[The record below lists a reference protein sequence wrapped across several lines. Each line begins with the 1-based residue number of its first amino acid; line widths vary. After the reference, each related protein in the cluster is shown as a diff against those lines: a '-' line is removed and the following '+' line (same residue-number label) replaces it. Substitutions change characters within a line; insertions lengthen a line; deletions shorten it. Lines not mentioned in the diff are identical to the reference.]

1 MNTELRIAVIGA
13 GPAGVYSSDIFLR
26 QLKKLGEELGL
37 GTEARIDLFE
47 KLPVPFGLVRY
58 GVAPDHP
65 SIKFIASALEKT
77 LDNPNIH
84 LYCDVEFGKDV
95 TLDDL
100 LARYD
105 AVLFA
110 TGAVKDK
117 PLNLP
122 GADLEGVY
130 GAAKFVEWYDG
141 YPTGAREWP
150 LTAENVAVIGGGNVA
165 MDVARELMRNA
176 DDLKVKT
183 DIPDNVYEGIGQNKA
198 KVLHLFIRRGVAQAK
213 FSVQELRE
221 MEKLPGVQL
230 IINEDDFDLDD
241 ETIEVAGKDKLTRQM
256 VEELFAVR
264 EMAEDMEDDGDVD
277 FEGNP
282 ADRKYYVHFNSAPT
296 EILGEDGKVKAI
308 RVERTET
315 GADGKMHRTGE
326 FTDYPV
332 EAVYHAIGYKPA
344 EAPGITYD
352 EHGAHLAN
360 ANGDGRITTEA
371 DGGKVR
377 DRLYAVWQPTA
388 TPNPST
394 DCWPS
399 AAFARSTSPA
409 GRRSTLSSAPRVPR
423 KAASTRRSSS
433 PTRCASL
440 PTPDGPPTPV
450 RHSSGIRPPSRA
462 PCGRGRARGRTGR
475 ANMGHCAWRISSNH
489 SACDF
494 SVCIMDAKVRVH
506 GHFNG
511 LKTTLLFALMWAI
524 IMLIWWA
531 TGGSRQTLSIY
542 IVIGLITTFG
552 TYWFS
557 DKLAIAS
564 MGAREVSEQEAP
576 EIYQIVRE
584 LSAKAGKPMP
594 RIYIAPTMSPN
605 AFATGRNERH
615 AAVCCTQGIL
625 QILNARELRGVL
637 GHELMHVYNHDILTS
652 AIASAMATVISY
664 LGYSLMYFGGGSRD
678 DRDSSGGLGLI
689 GALLSVILAPIAAS
703 LIQMAISR
711 TREYDADEDGSLL
724 TGDPEALASA
734 LNKISYG
741 AQTTPMRKT
750 AGTQSVSAM
759 MVANPF
765 SAVGFSRLF
774 STHPPTD
781 ERIARLM
788 QMANEM
794 NGTPIAPPTYSTRV
808 GR

>member
-1 MNTELRIAVIGA
+1 MMTREFTDSEIRYLRSLRAVDTVTPTRIIYSSEFKKRFLREYLNGKSPSAIFRDAGLPNVIVGRKRIERCTARWAKDEREEHDTSLGAPDPDSENVDMLLDETRKLVDDLSAALLRVERIIDMLKREHDQEANRPGARCARTPTNDPYRSGRLCARLERVTESVNTELRIAVIGA

-26 QLKKLGEELGL
+26 QLKKLGEGLGL

-95 TLDDL
+95 TLDEL

-176 DDLKVKT
+176 DDLKAKT

-256 VEELFAVR
+256 VEELFAIR
-264 EMAEDMEDDGDVD
+264 EMAEDMQDDGDVD

-282 ADRKYYVHFNSAPT
+282 ADRRYYVHFNSAPT

-315 GADGKMHRTGE
+315 GADGRMRRTGE

-332 EAVYHAIGYKPA
+332 GAVYHAIGYRPA
-344 EAPGITYD
+344 EAPGIAYD
-352 EHGAHLAN
+352 AKGAHLAN
-360 ANGDGRITTEA
+360 ANGDGRITADA
-371 DGGKVR
+371 DGGDVR
-377 DRLYAVWQPTA
+377 ERLYATGWAKRGPVGLIG
-388 TPNPST
+388 ST
-394 DCWPS
+394 KSDALAIVTNMLEDLAK
-399 AAFARSTSPA
+399 AAEGGRVAADRDPESIDRLLA
-409 GRRSTLSSAPRVPR
+409 GR
-423 KAASTRRSSS
+423 
-433 PTRCASL
+433 
-440 PTPDGPPTPV
+440 
-450 RHSSGIRPPSRA
+450 GIRPIDFAGWKKVDAFERA
-462 PCGRGRARGRTGR
+462 EGAKEGRE
-475 ANMGHCAWRISSNH
+475 HK
-489 SACDF
+489 
-494 SVCIMDAKVRVH
+494 KV
-506 GHFNG
+506 
-511 LKTTLLFALMWAI
+511 I
-524 IMLIWWA
+524 
-531 TGGSRQTLSIY
+531 
-542 IVIGLITTFG
+542 
-552 TYWFS
+552 
-557 DKLAIAS
+557 DP
-564 MGAREVSEQEAP
+564 EQM
-576 EIYQIVRE
+576 RE
-584 LSAKAGKPMP
+584 LA
-594 RIYIAPTMSPN
+594 
-605 AFATGRNERH
+605 H
-615 AAVCCTQGIL
+615 A
-625 QILNARELRGVL
+625 
-637 GHELMHVYNHDILTS
+637 
-652 AIASAMATVISY
+652 
-664 LGYSLMYFGGGSRD
+664 
-678 DRDSSGGLGLI
+678 
-689 GALLSVILAPIAAS
+689 
-703 LIQMAISR
+703 
-711 TREYDADEDGSLL
+711 
-724 TGDPEALASA
+724 
-734 LNKISYG
+734 
-741 AQTTPMRKT
+741 
-750 AGTQSVSAM
+750 
-759 MVANPF
+759 
-765 SAVGFSRLF
+765 
-774 STHPPTD
+774 
-781 ERIARLM
+781 
-788 QMANEM
+788 
-794 NGTPIAPPTYSTRV
+794 
-808 GR
+808 

>member
-1 MNTELRIAVIGA
+1 MMTREFTDSEIRYLRSLRAVDTVTPTRIIYSSEFKKRFLREYLNGKSPSAIFRDAGLPNVIVGRKRIERCTARWAKDEREEHDTSLGAPDPDSEHVDMLLDETRKLVDDLSAALLRVERIIDMLKREHDQEANRPGARCARTPTNDPYRNGRLCARVERVTESVNTELRIAVIGA

-95 TLDDL
+95 TLDEL

-176 DDLKVKT
+176 DDLKAKT

-256 VEELFAVR
+256 VEELFAIR

-315 GADGKMHRTGE
+315 GADGRMRRTGE

-332 EAVYHAIGYKPA
+332 EAVYHAIGYRPA
-344 EAPGITYD
+344 EAPGIAYD

-360 ANGDGRITTEA
+360 ANGDGRVTAEA
-371 DGGKVR
+371 DGGEIR
-377 DRLYAVWQPTA
+377 ERLYATGWAKRGPVGLIG
-388 TPNPST
+388 ST
-394 DCWPS
+394 KSD
-399 AAFARSTSPA
+399 ALAIVTNMLEDLA
-409 GRRSTLSSAPRVPR
+409 
-423 KAASTRRSSS
+423 KAAEGGRVAADRDPESIDRLLAER
-433 PTRCASL
+433 
-440 PTPDGPPTPV
+440 
-450 RHSSGIRPPSRA
+450 GIRPIDFAGWKKVDAFERA
-462 PCGRGRARGRTGR
+462 EGAKEGRE
-475 ANMGHCAWRISSNH
+475 HK
-489 SACDF
+489 
-494 SVCIMDAKVRVH
+494 KV
-506 GHFNG
+506 
-511 LKTTLLFALMWAI
+511 I
-524 IMLIWWA
+524 
-531 TGGSRQTLSIY
+531 
-542 IVIGLITTFG
+542 
-552 TYWFS
+552 
-557 DKLAIAS
+557 DP
-564 MGAREVSEQEAP
+564 EQM
-576 EIYQIVRE
+576 RE
-584 LSAKAGKPMP
+584 LA
-594 RIYIAPTMSPN
+594 
-605 AFATGRNERH
+605 H
-615 AAVCCTQGIL
+615 A
-625 QILNARELRGVL
+625 
-637 GHELMHVYNHDILTS
+637 
-652 AIASAMATVISY
+652 
-664 LGYSLMYFGGGSRD
+664 
-678 DRDSSGGLGLI
+678 
-689 GALLSVILAPIAAS
+689 
-703 LIQMAISR
+703 
-711 TREYDADEDGSLL
+711 
-724 TGDPEALASA
+724 
-734 LNKISYG
+734 
-741 AQTTPMRKT
+741 
-750 AGTQSVSAM
+750 
-759 MVANPF
+759 
-765 SAVGFSRLF
+765 
-774 STHPPTD
+774 
-781 ERIARLM
+781 
-788 QMANEM
+788 
-794 NGTPIAPPTYSTRV
+794 
-808 GR
+808 

>member
-176 DDLKVKT
+176 DDLKAKT

-256 VEELFAVR
+256 
-264 EMAEDMEDDGDVD
+264 
-277 FEGNP
+277 
-282 ADRKYYVHFNSAPT
+282 
-296 EILGEDGKVKAI
+296 VKAI

-377 DRLYAVWQPTA
+377 DRLYATGWAKRGPVGLIG
-388 TPNPST
+388 ST
-394 DCWPS
+394 KSD
-399 AAFARSTSPA
+399 ALAIVTNMLEDLA
-409 GRRSTLSSAPRVPR
+409 
-423 KAASTRRSSS
+423 KAAEGGRVAADRDPESIDRLLAER
-433 PTRCASL
+433 
-440 PTPDGPPTPV
+440 
-450 RHSSGIRPPSRA
+450 GIRPIDFAGWKKVDAFERA
-462 PCGRGRARGRTGR
+462 EGAKEGRE
-475 ANMGHCAWRISSNH
+475 HK
-489 SACDF
+489 
-494 SVCIMDAKVRVH
+494 KVIEPDQ
-506 GHFNG
+506 
-511 LKTTLLFALMWAI
+511 M
-524 IMLIWWA
+524 
-531 TGGSRQTLSIY
+531 
-542 IVIGLITTFG
+542 
-552 TYWFS
+552 
-557 DKLAIAS
+557 
-564 MGAREVSEQEAP
+564 
-576 EIYQIVRE
+576 RE
-584 LSAKAGKPMP
+584 LA
-594 RIYIAPTMSPN
+594 
-605 AFATGRNERH
+605 H
-615 AAVCCTQGIL
+615 A
-625 QILNARELRGVL
+625 
-637 GHELMHVYNHDILTS
+637 
-652 AIASAMATVISY
+652 
-664 LGYSLMYFGGGSRD
+664 
-678 DRDSSGGLGLI
+678 
-689 GALLSVILAPIAAS
+689 
-703 LIQMAISR
+703 
-711 TREYDADEDGSLL
+711 
-724 TGDPEALASA
+724 
-734 LNKISYG
+734 
-741 AQTTPMRKT
+741 
-750 AGTQSVSAM
+750 
-759 MVANPF
+759 
-765 SAVGFSRLF
+765 
-774 STHPPTD
+774 
-781 ERIARLM
+781 
-788 QMANEM
+788 
-794 NGTPIAPPTYSTRV
+794 
-808 GR
+808 

>member
-1 MNTELRIAVIGA
+1 MMTREFTDSEIRYLRSLRAVDTVTPTRIIYSSEFKKRFLREYLNGKSPSAIFRDAGLPNVIVGRKRIERCTARWAKDEREEHDTSLGAPDPDSENVDMLLDETRKLVDDLSAALLRVERIIDMLKREHDQEANRPGARCARTPTNDPYRSGRLCARLERVTESVNTELRIAVIGA

-26 QLKKLGEELGL
+26 QLKKLGEGLGL

-176 DDLKVKT
+176 DDLKAKT

-256 VEELFAVR
+256 VEELFAIR
-264 EMAEDMEDDGDVD
+264 EMAEDMQDDGDVD

-282 ADRKYYVHFNSAPT
+282 ADRRYYVHFNSAPT

-315 GADGKMHRTGE
+315 GADGRMRRTGE

-332 EAVYHAIGYKPA
+332 GAVYHAIGYRPA
-344 EAPGITYD
+344 EAPGIAYD
-352 EHGAHLAN
+352 AKGAHLAN
-360 ANGDGRITTEA
+360 ANGDGRITADA
-371 DGGKVR
+371 DGGDVR
-377 DRLYAVWQPTA
+377 ERLYATGWA
-388 TPNPST
+388 K
-394 DCWPS
+394 
-399 AAFARSTSPA
+399 R
-409 GRRSTLSSAPRVPR
+409 
-423 KAASTRRSSS
+423 
-433 PTRCASL
+433 
-440 PTPDGPPTPV
+440 GPV
-450 RHSSGIRPPSRA
+450 
-462 PCGRGRARGRTGR
+462 
-475 ANMGHCAWRISSNH
+475 
-489 SACDF
+489 
-494 SVCIMDAKVRVH
+494 
-506 GHFNG
+506 
-511 LKTTLLFALMWAI
+511 
-524 IMLIWWA
+524 
-531 TGGSRQTLSIY
+531 
-542 IVIGLITTFG
+542 
-552 TYWFS
+552 
-557 DKLAIAS
+557 
-564 MGAREVSEQEAP
+564 
-576 EIYQIVRE
+576 
-584 LSAKAGKPMP
+584 
-594 RIYIAPTMSPN
+594 
-605 AFATGRNERH
+605 
-615 AAVCCTQGIL
+615 
-625 QILNARELRGVL
+625 
-637 GHELMHVYNHDILTS
+637 
-652 AIASAMATVISY
+652 
-664 LGYSLMYFGGGSRD
+664 
-678 DRDSSGGLGLI
+678 GLI
-689 GALLSVILAPIAAS
+689 GSTKSDALAIVTNMLEDLAKAAEGGRV
-703 LIQMAISR
+703 A
-711 TREYDADEDGSLL
+711 ADR
-724 TGDPEALASA
+724 DPESIDRLLAGRGVRPIDFA
-734 LNKISYG
+734 GWKKVDAFERAEG
-741 AQTTPMRKT
+741 AKEGREHKKVIDPEQMREL
-750 AGTQSVSAM
+750 AHA
-759 MVANPF
+759 
-765 SAVGFSRLF
+765 
-774 STHPPTD
+774 
-781 ERIARLM
+781 
-788 QMANEM
+788 
-794 NGTPIAPPTYSTRV
+794 
-808 GR
+808 

>member
-1 MNTELRIAVIGA
+1 MMTREFTDSEIRYLRSLRAVDTVTPTRIIYSSEFKKRFLREYLNGKSPSAIFRDAGLPNVIVGRKRIERCTARWAKDEREEHDTSLCAPDPDSENVDMLLDETRKLVDDLSAALLRVERIIDMLKREHDQEANRPGARCARTPTNDPYRSGRLCARLERVTESVNTELRIAVIGA

-26 QLKKLGEELGL
+26 QLKKLGEGLGL

-95 TLDDL
+95 TLDEL

-176 DDLKVKT
+176 DDLKAKT

-256 VEELFAVR
+256 VEELFAIR

-282 ADRKYYVHFNSAPT
+282 ADRRYYVHFNSAPT

-315 GADGKMHRTGE
+315 GADGRMRRTGE

-332 EAVYHAIGYKPA
+332 GAVYHAIGYRPA
-344 EAPGITYD
+344 EAPGIAYD
-352 EHGAHLAN
+352 AKGAHLAN
-360 ANGDGRITTEA
+360 ANGDGRITADA
-371 DGGKVR
+371 DGGDVR
-377 DRLYAVWQPTA
+377 ERLYATGWAKRGPVGLIG
-388 TPNPST
+388 ST
-394 DCWPS
+394 KSD
-399 AAFARSTSPA
+399 ALAIVTNMLEDLA
-409 GRRSTLSSAPRVPR
+409 
-423 KAASTRRSSS
+423 KAAEGGRVAADRDPESIDRLLAER
-433 PTRCASL
+433 
-440 PTPDGPPTPV
+440 
-450 RHSSGIRPPSRA
+450 GIRPIDFAGWKKVDAFERA
-462 PCGRGRARGRTGR
+462 EGAKEGRE
-475 ANMGHCAWRISSNH
+475 HK
-489 SACDF
+489 
-494 SVCIMDAKVRVH
+494 KV
-506 GHFNG
+506 
-511 LKTTLLFALMWAI
+511 I
-524 IMLIWWA
+524 
-531 TGGSRQTLSIY
+531 
-542 IVIGLITTFG
+542 
-552 TYWFS
+552 
-557 DKLAIAS
+557 DP
-564 MGAREVSEQEAP
+564 EQM
-576 EIYQIVRE
+576 RE
-584 LSAKAGKPMP
+584 LA
-594 RIYIAPTMSPN
+594 
-605 AFATGRNERH
+605 H
-615 AAVCCTQGIL
+615 A
-625 QILNARELRGVL
+625 
-637 GHELMHVYNHDILTS
+637 
-652 AIASAMATVISY
+652 
-664 LGYSLMYFGGGSRD
+664 
-678 DRDSSGGLGLI
+678 
-689 GALLSVILAPIAAS
+689 
-703 LIQMAISR
+703 
-711 TREYDADEDGSLL
+711 
-724 TGDPEALASA
+724 
-734 LNKISYG
+734 
-741 AQTTPMRKT
+741 
-750 AGTQSVSAM
+750 
-759 MVANPF
+759 
-765 SAVGFSRLF
+765 
-774 STHPPTD
+774 
-781 ERIARLM
+781 
-788 QMANEM
+788 
-794 NGTPIAPPTYSTRV
+794 
-808 GR
+808 

>member
-1 MNTELRIAVIGA
+1 MTREFTDSEIRYLRSLRAVDTVTPTRIIYSSEFKKRFLREYLNGKSPSAIFRDAGLPNVIVGRKRIERCTARWAKDEREEHDTSLGAPDPDSENVDMLLDETRKLVDDLSAALLRVERIIDMLKREHDQEANRPGARCARTPTNDPYRSGRLCARLERVTESVNTELRIAVIGA

-26 QLKKLGEELGL
+26 QLKKLGEGLGL

-95 TLDDL
+95 TLDEL

-176 DDLKVKT
+176 DDLKAKT
-183 DIPDNVYEGIGQNKA
+183 DIPDNVYEGIGRNKA

-256 VEELFAVR
+256 VEELFAIR

-282 ADRKYYVHFNSAPT
+282 ADRRYYVHFNSAPT

-315 GADGKMHRTGE
+315 GADGRMRRTGE

-332 EAVYHAIGYKPA
+332 GAVYHAIGYRPA
-344 EAPGITYD
+344 EAPGIAYD
-352 EHGAHLAN
+352 AKGAHLAN
-360 ANGDGRITTEA
+360 ANGDGRITADA
-371 DGGKVR
+371 DGGDVR
-377 DRLYAVWQPTA
+377 ERLYATGWA
-388 TPNPST
+388 K
-394 DCWPS
+394 
-399 AAFARSTSPA
+399 R
-409 GRRSTLSSAPRVPR
+409 
-423 KAASTRRSSS
+423 
-433 PTRCASL
+433 
-440 PTPDGPPTPV
+440 GPV
-450 RHSSGIRPPSRA
+450 
-462 PCGRGRARGRTGR
+462 
-475 ANMGHCAWRISSNH
+475 
-489 SACDF
+489 
-494 SVCIMDAKVRVH
+494 
-506 GHFNG
+506 
-511 LKTTLLFALMWAI
+511 
-524 IMLIWWA
+524 
-531 TGGSRQTLSIY
+531 
-542 IVIGLITTFG
+542 
-552 TYWFS
+552 
-557 DKLAIAS
+557 
-564 MGAREVSEQEAP
+564 
-576 EIYQIVRE
+576 
-584 LSAKAGKPMP
+584 
-594 RIYIAPTMSPN
+594 
-605 AFATGRNERH
+605 
-615 AAVCCTQGIL
+615 
-625 QILNARELRGVL
+625 
-637 GHELMHVYNHDILTS
+637 
-652 AIASAMATVISY
+652 
-664 LGYSLMYFGGGSRD
+664 
-678 DRDSSGGLGLI
+678 GLI
-689 GALLSVILAPIAAS
+689 GSTKSDALAIVTNMLEDLAKAAEGGRV
-703 LIQMAISR
+703 A
-711 TREYDADEDGSLL
+711 ADR
-724 TGDPEALASA
+724 DPESIDRLLAGRGVRPIDFA
-734 LNKISYG
+734 GWKKVDAFERAEG
-741 AQTTPMRKT
+741 AKEGREHKKVIDPEQMREL
-750 AGTQSVSAM
+750 AHA
-759 MVANPF
+759 
-765 SAVGFSRLF
+765 
-774 STHPPTD
+774 
-781 ERIARLM
+781 
-788 QMANEM
+788 
-794 NGTPIAPPTYSTRV
+794 
-808 GR
+808 

>member
-1 MNTELRIAVIGA
+1 M
-13 GPAGVYSSDIFLR
+13 
-26 QLKKLGEELGL
+26 
-37 GTEARIDLFE
+37 
-47 KLPVPFGLVRY
+47 RY

-176 DDLKVKT
+176 DDLKV
-183 DIPDNVYEGIGQNKA
+183 
-198 KVLHLFIRRGVAQAK
+198 
-213 FSVQELRE
+213 
-221 MEKLPGVQL
+221 

-256 VEELFAVR
+256 VEELFAIR

-344 EAPGITYD
+344 EAPGIAYD

-377 DRLYAVWQPTA
+377 DRLYATGWAKRGPVGLIG
-388 TPNPST
+388 ST
-394 DCWPS
+394 KSD
-399 AAFARSTSPA
+399 ALAIVTNMLEDLA
-409 GRRSTLSSAPRVPR
+409 
-423 KAASTRRSSS
+423 KAAEGGRVAADRDPESIDRLLAER
-433 PTRCASL
+433 
-440 PTPDGPPTPV
+440 
-450 RHSSGIRPPSRA
+450 GIRPIDFAGWKKVDAFERA
-462 PCGRGRARGRTGR
+462 EGAKEGRE
-475 ANMGHCAWRISSNH
+475 HK
-489 SACDF
+489 
-494 SVCIMDAKVRVH
+494 KVIEPDQ
-506 GHFNG
+506 
-511 LKTTLLFALMWAI
+511 M
-524 IMLIWWA
+524 
-531 TGGSRQTLSIY
+531 
-542 IVIGLITTFG
+542 
-552 TYWFS
+552 
-557 DKLAIAS
+557 
-564 MGAREVSEQEAP
+564 
-576 EIYQIVRE
+576 RE
-584 LSAKAGKPMP
+584 LA
-594 RIYIAPTMSPN
+594 
-605 AFATGRNERH
+605 H
-615 AAVCCTQGIL
+615 A
-625 QILNARELRGVL
+625 
-637 GHELMHVYNHDILTS
+637 
-652 AIASAMATVISY
+652 
-664 LGYSLMYFGGGSRD
+664 
-678 DRDSSGGLGLI
+678 
-689 GALLSVILAPIAAS
+689 
-703 LIQMAISR
+703 
-711 TREYDADEDGSLL
+711 
-724 TGDPEALASA
+724 
-734 LNKISYG
+734 
-741 AQTTPMRKT
+741 
-750 AGTQSVSAM
+750 
-759 MVANPF
+759 
-765 SAVGFSRLF
+765 
-774 STHPPTD
+774 
-781 ERIARLM
+781 
-788 QMANEM
+788 
-794 NGTPIAPPTYSTRV
+794 
-808 GR
+808 

>member
-1 MNTELRIAVIGA
+1 MMTREFTDSEIRYLRSLRAVDTVTPTRIIYSSEFKKRFLREYLNGKSPSAIFRDAGLPNVIVGRKRIERCTARWAKDEREEHDTSLCAPDPDSENVDMLLDETRKLVDDLSAALLRVERIIDMLKREHDQEANRPGARCARTPTNDPYRSGRLCARLERVTESVNTELRIAVIGA

-176 DDLKVKT
+176 DDLKAKT

-256 VEELFAVR
+256 VEELFAIR

-282 ADRKYYVHFNSAPT
+282 ADRRYYVHFNSAPT

-315 GADGKMHRTGE
+315 GADGRMRRTGE

-332 EAVYHAIGYKPA
+332 GAVYHAIGYRPA
-344 EAPGITYD
+344 EAPGIAYD
-352 EHGAHLAN
+352 AKGAHLAN
-360 ANGDGRITTEA
+360 ANGDGRITADA
-371 DGGKVR
+371 DGGDVR
-377 DRLYAVWQPTA
+377 ERLYATGWAKRGPVGLIG
-388 TPNPST
+388 ST
-394 DCWPS
+394 KSD
-399 AAFARSTSPA
+399 ALAIVTNMLEDLA
-409 GRRSTLSSAPRVPR
+409 
-423 KAASTRRSSS
+423 KAAEGGRVAADRDPESIDRLLAER
-433 PTRCASL
+433 
-440 PTPDGPPTPV
+440 
-450 RHSSGIRPPSRA
+450 GIRPIDFAGWKKVDAFERA
-462 PCGRGRARGRTGR
+462 EGAKEGRE
-475 ANMGHCAWRISSNH
+475 HK
-489 SACDF
+489 
-494 SVCIMDAKVRVH
+494 KV
-506 GHFNG
+506 
-511 LKTTLLFALMWAI
+511 I
-524 IMLIWWA
+524 
-531 TGGSRQTLSIY
+531 
-542 IVIGLITTFG
+542 
-552 TYWFS
+552 
-557 DKLAIAS
+557 DP
-564 MGAREVSEQEAP
+564 EQM
-576 EIYQIVRE
+576 RE
-584 LSAKAGKPMP
+584 LA
-594 RIYIAPTMSPN
+594 
-605 AFATGRNERH
+605 H
-615 AAVCCTQGIL
+615 A
-625 QILNARELRGVL
+625 
-637 GHELMHVYNHDILTS
+637 
-652 AIASAMATVISY
+652 
-664 LGYSLMYFGGGSRD
+664 
-678 DRDSSGGLGLI
+678 
-689 GALLSVILAPIAAS
+689 
-703 LIQMAISR
+703 
-711 TREYDADEDGSLL
+711 
-724 TGDPEALASA
+724 
-734 LNKISYG
+734 
-741 AQTTPMRKT
+741 
-750 AGTQSVSAM
+750 
-759 MVANPF
+759 
-765 SAVGFSRLF
+765 
-774 STHPPTD
+774 
-781 ERIARLM
+781 
-788 QMANEM
+788 
-794 NGTPIAPPTYSTRV
+794 
-808 GR
+808 